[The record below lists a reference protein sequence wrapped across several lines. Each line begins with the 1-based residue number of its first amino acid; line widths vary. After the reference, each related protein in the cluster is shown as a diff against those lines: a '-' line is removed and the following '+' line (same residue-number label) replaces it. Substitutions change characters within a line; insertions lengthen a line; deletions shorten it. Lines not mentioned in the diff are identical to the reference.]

1 MERVTVFCFAAS
13 YAVALALELWRLY
26 RPRPVFTVAAV
37 AFGAAGL
44 LAQTIYLAVQRPPLA
59 WQFGYL
65 LLIAW
70 VLVVFYIGGTMHR
83 DRVPFGVFVLPL
95 VLVLVGLGGLGSFFD
110 RPPPDVPLFRA
121 EGWLSFQLAH
131 AVLLLLAAVGLCVG
145 FVASLMYLLQA
156 HRLKVKAPPTRGL
169 RLLSLERLET
179 MNRRAVAAAFPLLT
193 IGLVIGAALM
203 FHGNLQGWD
212 DLRIWA
218 AVVLWLAFALL
229 VLLRYGAHLRGR
241 PVAVLTIMTFVL
253 LLTCLT
259 LSHPTAQG
267 VRP

>member
-13 YAVALALELWRLY
+13 YAVALAIELWRLY
-26 RPRPVFTVAAV
+26 RPRHVLTVIAV
-37 AFGAAGL
+37 GFGAAGL
-44 LAQTIYLAVQRPPLA
+44 LAQTTYLAVQRPPLA
-59 WQFGYL
+59 WQFSYL

-70 VLVVFYIGGTMHR
+70 ALVVFYIGGTMHR
-83 DRVPFGVFVLPL
+83 DRTPLGIFVLPL
-95 VLVLVGLGGLGSFFD
+95 VLVLVGLGSFFE
-110 RPPPDVPLFRA
+110 RPPPDEPPFR
-121 EGWLSFQLAH
+121 GLIQLAH

-145 FVASLMYLLQA
+145 FVASLMYLMQA
-156 HRLKVKAPPTRGL
+156 HRLKVKAPPPRGL

-193 IGLVIGAALM
+193 VGLVIGAALM

-253 LLTCLT
+253 LLTCLS
-259 LSHPTAQG
+259 LSHPIGQG